1 MSATLAGAETVLSR
15 RSFLRRAGATTLVL
29 ATAMATQVHSA
40 QAEGKTAEEAAGSEA
55 KGILIDLT
63 RCTGCNS
70 CALAC
75 KAANERPHADQVP
88 IQLDSDAYSY
98 VATCSG
104 GAACETLHV
113 KRQCMHCVHP
123 ACASAC
129 TVGALRKT
137 AEGPVVYDAEKCIG
151 CRYCQYACPFGV
163 PTYEWDNALG
173 LIHKCEM
180 CADRQVAGE
189 LPACVASCPNGA
201 LRFGRRT
208 ELLAQAHAQIE
219 TNPGRYVDHI
229 YGESEAGGTSVLY
242 LSPIPFAE
250 LGFPTLGSGPV
261 PQAAENVMVQTP
273 LIALTVASLA
283 SLIHL
288 RMRQRDRAP
297 VTVPPGA
304 GGGSPAAA
312 EDGVASKEETHD

>member
-1 MSATLAGAETVLSR
+1 MSSTAARAQKVLSR
-15 RSFLRRAGATTLVL
+15 RSFLRGAGVTTLVM
-29 ATAMATQVHSA
+29 ATALATQVNSA
-40 QAEGKTAEEAAGSEA
+40 QAEGNAEGAASEA
-55 KGILIDLT
+55 KGVLVDLT

-75 KAANERPHADQVP
+75 KTANERPHADEVP
-88 IQLDSDAYSY
+88 LQLDSDAYSY

-104 GAACETLHV
+104 GAACETLYV

-137 AEGPVVYDAEKCIG
+137 AEGPVVYDAGKCIG

-163 PTYEWDNALG
+163 PTYEWNNALG

-180 CADRQVAGE
+180 CAARQAVGE

-201 LRFGRRT
+201 LRFGKRA

-219 TNPGRYVDHI
+219 SNPGRYVNHV
-229 YGESEAGGTSVLY
+229 YGEAEAGGTSVLY

-250 LGFPTLGSGPV
+250 LGFPALGGAPV
-261 PQAAENVMVQTP
+261 PQNAENVMVQTP

-288 RMRQRDRAP
+288 RMRQRGHAE
-297 VTVPPGA
+297 VTVHA
-304 GGGSPAAA
+304 DAATDPLTA
-312 EDGVASKEETHD
+312 TAHAATTKEKSDE